1 LRHGA
6 VRAKLL
12 LKITFMISTSAS
24 PLSAAT
30 EEEESSEVRARSG
43 RGSLENVAPGE
54 SVHVTDVALDADLA
68 AWVKAVGIREG
79 ERLVVLRRAAFGGPI
94 HVRTACGGEFALAR
108 SVARAVL
115 VRAA

>member
-1 LRHGA
+1 
-6 VRAKLL
+6 LL
-12 LKITFMISTSAS
+12 LKITFMISSHAS
-24 PLSAAT
+24 SFPAA
-30 EEEESSEVRARSG
+30 ERQEESSEVRARVVA
-43 RGSLENVAPGE
+43 RESLAGVAPGAT
-54 SVHVTDVALDADLA
+54 VHVTAVVLEADLA

-115 VRAA
+115 VRP